1 LIVNRQEYV
10 MPTFQTP
17 EPILAYVEVVAGSV
31 RLRAGDRDDTV
42 VEVRPRDP
50 SRAADVRVAEQARID
65 FDHGKLTVSAGRKIL
80 SLGRGGAVDIDIAL
94 PTRSR
99 LQASSASA
107 TVHAEGVL
115 GDCRFSSAS
124 GDMRVATVEGNIKAD
139 TASGD
144 VAAHSVRGNAVIS
157 TASGDATIGQLEGD
171 LKFQAASGGIT
182 IGRLHGNAK
191 AQTASGSV
199 AVATAVNGAF
209 TAQTSSGEVEV
220 GIPEGTAARLDLATS
235 SGVVSNGLE
244 PSEGPAE
251 GDERLVVHARTGS
264 GDILVRRATGPAA
277 A

>member
-1 LIVNRQEYV
+1 
-10 MPTFQTP
+10 MPSFQTP
-17 EPILAYVEVVAGSV
+17 EPIMAFVEVVAGSV
-31 RLRAGDRDDTV
+31 RLIATDRDDTV

-50 SRAADVRVAEQARID
+50 SRASDVRVAEQARID
-65 FDHGKLTVSAGRKIL
+65 FAHGTLTVSAGRKIL

-94 PTRSR
+94 PSRSR
-99 LQASSASA
+99 LEASSASA
-107 TVHAEGVL
+107 DVHAEGVL
-115 GDCRFSSAS
+115 ADCRFSSAS
-124 GDMRVATVEGNIKAD
+124 GNVQVADIEGNLKAD

-144 VAAHSVRGNAVIS
+144 VAVQSVQGNAVLA
-157 TASGDATIGQLEGD
+157 TASGDATIGQLDGD

-182 IGRLHGNAK
+182 IGRLRGNAK

-199 AVATAVNGAF
+199 AVTAAVNGAF

-220 GIPEGTAARLDLATS
+220 GIPEGTAARLDLITR
-235 SGVVSNGLE
+235 SGVVNNSLE
-244 PSEGPAE
+244 RSDGPVD